1 MKHIVRITRPMGD
14 QRLIKCSCGW
24 STWCLYPYE
33 ARGEKES
40 HLKRVGAI
48 DKLSYDPLRELI
60 NRSK

>member
-1 MKHIVRITRPMGD
+1 MGD